1 MTDVNIVVGIT
12 GDTSGGRV
20 IKKSLDDI
28 SASSKGAVASTK
40 QLENQVRA
48 TTSATNSLKSALSA
62 MGVALGLVQSVK
74 SADQFTVMEAR
85 LKSVARSTQ
94 EATRMMGELRRISNA
109 TGSEMATSLSILQ
122 RLSFVR
128 EEIKATNND
137 MIVFTETVTKLG
149 VTSGALPEAM
159 KAGLTQLGQA
169 LSSQYTRAEEFN
181 SIMENIPAVGKAI
194 ADELGVT
201 TGQMRQLVVE
211 GKLLSSDVFAAVLNQ
226 TEKVRSEFEQFPKTA
241 EQGGKQMVN
250 SFEQV
255 IAQANKA
262 TGATNAIGLAL
273 RSVGVGAKMIYN
285 GLATTFDY
293 LAASVQ
299 EAVNLMLTGINKAIQ
314 AINWAKSNAP
324 AWMGVDRSQIDLF
337 KTSDIG
343 GAFSAANAARKER
356 EDALFGDEFS
366 SAITTEKR
374 AISQEYAKIA
384 GEIAKKGKENKEAL
398 KAQKEIQQQLTDAIK
413 DSRSETEK
421 LHDEIEAMEKL
432 KPFAKT
438 TEQSMAIAKNIQNA
452 REELDK
458 LRVEAELN
466 SPVGKAFQSLASEID
481 DGFKDAFKS
490 AFTESDGGFK
500 ALLNGWKNT
509 FKNFLA
515 DLAYQAFARPIVISL
530 VGAVGGAFGLSSGA
544 IAAASSTGG
553 TVGTTV
559 GSSGFLGNLGSLY
572 SGGKAL
578 FGNSLGSSGIS
589 GAINTFG
596 SKFGFANV
604 GSNFMGPLLPGQ
616 TAGLTLSSALGYGSI
631 GGLGASL
638 LGLGNKN
645 MFVNAGASTLG
656 SLAGGLLGGPIG
668 AGLGGFVGSALGG
681 LFGGGKPSD
690 KAQGG
695 TLDFA
700 SGALSTNGQT
710 GKKFSQENAN
720 YRDAIFSTMSS
731 VIATIKQYGGAVN
744 GSANIVV
751 GSRDGL
757 RYNGQ
762 NFGNNSQAFTDKIF
776 TDLQNSIT
784 GLDET
789 FSQILGKVGTQNAS
803 ALSDAFAFGQS
814 YKDAINP
821 NLAAD
826 QLATA
831 IKTVN
836 DNMQKLLETATNLG
850 LPIEEYTKA
859 LEKQRDAAVGALKAQ
874 AAGFASLE
882 DMTKTFKAFLDG
894 QSLSNNSS
902 LTPLEKL
909 GLAQRN
915 FDDLLKTA
923 QGGDLTVTSDLL
935 GAAATLVELG
945 RGIYASSVS
954 FVALESFVRS
964 SVSEIAR
971 AAGVP
976 GYAKGTN
983 SASPGLA
990 MVGEQGRELVRMNGG
1005 EQVYTA
1011 GQTAGIMALSGNVS
1025 GDIVRGNQQ
1034 VAALMQENTEEARAS
1049 RKETVKMRKVMER
1062 LLNYMKVAA

>member
-1 MTDVNIVVGIT
+1 MSDVNIVVGIT
-12 GDTSGGRV
+12 GDVSGGRT

-28 SASSKGAVASTK
+28 SASSKGAVAGTK

-48 TTSATNSLKSALSA
+48 TTLAANGLTRAFSALG
-62 MGVALGLVQSVK
+62 GVLVISQIIK
-74 SADQFTVMEAR
+74 MADQYTVMEAR
-85 LKSVARSTQ
+85 LRSVAKTTQ
-94 EATRMMGELRRISNA
+94 ETTRMMGELRRISNA
-109 TGSEMATSLSILQ
+109 TGSEMTTSLSILQ

-137 MIVFTETVTKLG
+137 MLAFTETVTKLG

-211 GKLLSSDVFAAVLNQ
+211 GKLLSSDVFSAVLNQ
-226 TEKVRSEFEQFPKTA
+226 TEKVRLEFKQFPKTA
-241 EQGGKQMVN
+241 AQGAKQMVN
-250 SFEQV
+250 SFDQI
-255 IAQANKA
+255 IAQANGA
-262 TGATNAIGLAL
+262 TGATNAIGVAL
-273 RSVGVGAKMIYN
+273 RSVGDGAKLIYN

-299 EAVNLMLTGINKAIQ
+299 EAVNLMLTGINNAIQ

-324 AWMGVDRSQIDLF
+324 AWMGVDRTQIDLF
-337 KTSDIG
+337 QTGDIG

-356 EDALFGDEFS
+356 EAALFGDDFG
-366 SAITTEKR
+366 ATITTEQR
-374 AISQEYAKIA
+374 AISQDYAKIA
-384 GEIAKKGKENKEAL
+384 GEIAKKGNENKEAL
-398 KAQKEIQQQLTDAIK
+398 KAQKKIQDELTDAISE
-413 DSRSETEK
+413 SRSESEK
-421 LHDEIEAMEKL
+421 LYDKIAEMERL

-438 TEQSMAIAKNIQNA
+438 AEQSEAITKNIKNA
-452 REELDK
+452 RDELGK
-458 LRVEAELN
+458 LAVEAELN
-466 SPVGKAFQSLASEID
+466 SPVGRAFQSLASEVD

-509 FKNFLA
+509 FKSFLA

-530 VGAVGGAFGLSSGA
+530 VGAVGGAFGLSSA
-544 IAAASSTGG
+544 TIASAASTGG
-553 TVGTTV
+553 NVGTTV

-578 FGNSLGSSGIS
+578 FGNSLGTSGIG

-616 TAGLTLSSALGYGSI
+616 TAGLTLSSALGYGAI

-731 VIATIKQYGGAVN
+731 VIATIKEYGGSVN
-744 GSANIVV
+744 GSANIVI

-762 NFGNNSQAFTDKIF
+762 NFGNNSQAFTNKIF
-776 TDLQNSIT
+776 ADMQNSIS

-789 FSQILGKVGTQNAS
+789 FTTILNKVGTQNA
-803 ALSDAFAFGQS
+803 AGLSEAFAFGQS

-826 QLATA
+826 QLAKA

-850 LPIEEYTKA
+850 LPIDEYTKA

-874 AAGFASLE
+874 AAGFSSLE
-882 DMTKTFKAFLDG
+882 EMTKTFKAFLDG
-894 QSLSNNSS
+894 QSLGASSS
-902 LTPLEKL
+902 LNPMEKL

-915 FDDLLKTA
+915 FDDLLKIA
-923 QGGDLTVTSDLL
+923 QGGDLTVTTDLL
-935 GAAATLVELG
+935 GAAATLIELG

-964 SVSEIAR
+964 SVTEIAK

-983 SASPGLA
+983 SAAPGMA

-1025 GDIVRGNQQ
+1025 SEIVRSNQQ
-1034 VAALMQENTEEARAS
+1034 VAALTAENTEEARAS